1 VSAIEFVADRRQL
14 TLVELGYPEPTPA
27 LGGTDQCRIHQLEH
41 GALAEGMRDHLGP
54 PALLAEQPLE
64 QVGGMDRTPVRE
76 REAQMGNA
84 GCAAPL
90 GRYHVIAQRP
100 RKRRRGVL
108 VAGRAP

>member
-1 VSAIEFVADRRQL
+1 VSAIEFVANSGQL
-14 TLVELGYPEPTPA
+14 PSFEFAHAQAASAFGRA
-27 LGGTDQCRIHQLEH
+27 DQCGIHQLEH
-41 GALAEGMRDHLGP
+41 GALAEGMRNHFGTSP
-54 PALLAEQPLE
+54 LLAEQPLE